1 MAKRRYIN
9 LKDWIICLNHGKLIE
24 IDNRW
29 FSNFDPSTGEGDEYY
44 CNAASRKVMCRSSYW
59 TWDWIDGVYFEHE
72 INYVGKLVDTDN
84 DLEELRKRV
93 ECENHR

>member
-9 LKDWIICLNHGKLIE
+9 LNDWIICLNHGKLIE

-29 FSNFDPSTGEGDEYY
+29 FSNFDPDTGEGYEYY
-44 CNAASRKVMCRSSYW
+44 CNEANRKVMCRSSYRAGNRF
-59 TWDWIDGVYFEHE
+59 DGIYFEHE
-72 INYVGKLVDTDN
+72 INYVGKLVATGD

-93 ECENHR
+93 ECASPR